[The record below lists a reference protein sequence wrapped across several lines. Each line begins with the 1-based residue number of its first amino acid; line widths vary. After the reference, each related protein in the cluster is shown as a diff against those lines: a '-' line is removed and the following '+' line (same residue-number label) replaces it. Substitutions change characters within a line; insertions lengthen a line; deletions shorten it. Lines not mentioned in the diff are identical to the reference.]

1 MTDSDSSQTL
11 ILLAIFALA
20 SLLHGI
26 SGIGVTLVTTTALA
40 SIYPLP
46 QAIVLVIF
54 PSLLLN
60 ALTWLAGG
68 GRSLWQNF
76 IYYGR
81 RYWLLALMSLLGS
94 LLGAQLLLWIDS
106 AYILLLLAVV
116 IGYYVI
122 SSLLGKQIRLPNTK
136 PVLIMVGLSAGIIGG
151 ATNAMSTILLMYLLS
166 ATDDKNTIAK
176 VGNMCYFLGKIAQII
191 VLREPIM
198 ALSGDEWQLIALL
211 CIVSVLALLIGIRL
225 RRYLAQARFRQLILW
240 ILAILGVR
248 VGWQGGD
255 GVYLAIMLLLIKA
268 VANSELFLTKINLL
282 CHPKGIAMRLDH
294 IVDIL

>member
-11 ILLAIFALA
+11 IVLAVFALA

-60 ALTWLAGG
+60 AMTWLAGG
-68 GRSLWQNF
+68 GRSVWQNF

-94 LLGAQLLLWIDS
+94 LLGAKLLLWIDS

-122 SSLLGKQIRLPNTK
+122 SSVLGKQIRLPNTK
-136 PVLIMVGLSAGIIGG
+136 PVLIIVGLSAGMIGG

-166 ATDDKNTIAK
+166 ASDDKNTVAK

-198 ALSGDEWQLIALL
+198 ALSSGEWQLITLLSVLSIAALL
-211 CIVSVLALLIGIRL
+211 VGIRL
-225 RRYLAQARFRQLILW
+225 RRYLPQARFRQLILL
-240 ILAILGVR
+240 ILTVLGIR
-248 VGWQGGD
+248 VGWQG
-255 GVYLAIMLLLIKA
+255 VTA
-268 VANSELFLTKINLL
+268 FL
-282 CHPKGIAMRLDH
+282 
-294 IVDIL
+294 

>member
-122 SSLLGKQIRLPNTK
+122 SSLLGEQIRLPNTK

-166 ATDDKNTIAK
+166 ATDDKNTVAK

-240 ILAILGVR
+240 ILAVLGVR
-248 VGWQGGD
+248 VGWQG
-255 GVYLAIMLLLIKA
+255 VTAFI
-268 VANSELFLTKINLL
+268 
-282 CHPKGIAMRLDH
+282 
-294 IVDIL
+294 